1 MAYPSKEIIFN
12 SLCESRHRVYEEQTL
27 FNPIQNDA
35 EYWYYSDLYN
45 LFRCPTFDIEQPHDH
60 VYRKFDSTPAK
71 NITPYEFLKQHTT
84 FTSRKYTIYS
94 PHPPFSKITKTGNDI
109 KLSRYTCFCM
119 FRDIPQLIFT
129 RTYFLMPNAK
139 FKDIYDTSYSFARI
153 YQRERLRASERQLA
167 GLLKRLDAN
176 IALFHHESH
185 KTFFGGTETDYIRNT
200 YQMPANRALADNMG
214 AISMHA
220 RRHAIDSALTKFRFA
235 HTQDFHSFSLIFQNE
250 LLTARR
256 KMHADYHITP
266 EQDFYKKPINVIETE
281 YKKLVRDFTRQYAP
295 VNINNR

>member
-27 FNPIQNDA
+27 FTPIQNDA

-176 IALFHHESH
+176 IALFHHEKATKHSLAAQ
-185 KTFFGGTETDYIRNT
+185 KQITFATLIKCLPIVHWPTT
-200 YQMPANRALADNMG
+200 WVQYQC
-214 AISMHA
+214 MHA
-220 RRHAIDSALTKFRFA
+220 V
-235 HTQDFHSFSLIFQNE
+235 TQSTVH
-250 LLTARR
+250 
-256 KMHADYHITP
+256 
-266 EQDFYKKPINVIETE
+266 
-281 YKKLVRDFTRQYAP
+281 
-295 VNINNR
+295 